1 MQDHLRLDPIFP
13 FSCRQTEGKALFL
26 LGGREKKVQGR
37 KLKKEKKNQKE
48 VNLLVSQSGGLMW
61 DCDVRPRT
69 MRSGRKRQKR
79 REGGRNEGVEM
90 RVFILYLCSAHW
102 SVFVSVIPLMYR

>member
-13 FSCRQTEGKALFL
+13 FSCSQIEGKALFL
-26 LGGREKKVQGR
+26 LGGRKKKKFRAGNEKKP
-37 KLKKEKKNQKE
+37 QKE
-48 VNLLVSQSGGLMW
+48 ANLLVSESRGLMW
-61 DCDVRPRT
+61 DCDVWPRT

-90 RVFILYLCSAHW
+90 RVFILYLRSAHW